1 MVTRLKFENAYP
13 TLDDK
18 IAFLSKFDLLNL
30 QKAGK
35 IGKISFKKM
44 EKKKQAIKSI
54 LSFDIRHKFLIC
66 KTIYANQDEYLK
78 SKIDDNK
85 VFKTME
91 WNKYQFDNMTT
102 KDWEM
107 VKDELTNELKVFK
120 NEVKNNENV
129 SKKNTIIDTEKEDD
143 NQKEDDITKVIDLD
157 TDTNIKFDT
166 ENIKTVSFVSNP
178 ISSRKKVKTKVVKP
192 IINTS
197 RISKNNVYKEA
208 IEQSNK
214 VRNLIKKFDER
225 KKQIQEEKNRM
236 FVQLEYEQ
244 KIKELEK
251 DRQFQR
257 RLLDEQ
263 RILKSKQVNK
273 IANTIRLTINRSAHD
288 RNYQCKNQKDSF
300 VNYFSSPNNMI
311 SKNKAKHEIDKLNYI
326 DGFEYREDANN
337 KKILII
343 KGR

>member
-1 MVTRLKFENAYP
+1 MTKSKFENVYP

-18 IAFLSKFDLLNL
+18 IMFLSKFDLLNL

-35 IGKISFKKM
+35 IGKIPFKKM

-54 LSFDIRHKFLIC
+54 LSFDIKYKFLIC
-66 KTIYANQDEYLK
+66 KTIYTNQNEYLK

-85 VFKTME
+85 VFKTTE

-102 KDWEM
+102 KDWEI

-120 NEVKNNENV
+120 NEVKNNEII
-129 SKKNTIIDTEKEDD
+129 SKKNKIIDSEKKEDI
-143 NQKEDDITKVIDLD
+143 QKDDITKVIDLD

-166 ENIKTVSFVSNP
+166 ENIRTVSFVSDP
-178 ISSRKKVKTKVVKP
+178 LSSRKKITTKTVKP
-192 IINTS
+192 IVNIS
-197 RISKNNVYKEA
+197 RTSKNNFYKEA

-225 KKQIQEEKNRM
+225 KKQIQEEKNRI
-236 FVQLEYEQ
+236 FIQSEYEQ

-251 DRQFQR
+251 DRQFQK
-257 RLLDEQ
+257 RLFDEQ
-263 RILKSKQVNK
+263 RRLKSKQVNK
-273 IANTIRLTINRSAHD
+273 IANTIRLKVNHSTCNKT
-288 RNYQCKNQKDSF
+288 YQCKNQKDSF
-300 VNYFSSPNNMI
+300 VNYFPFPNNII
-311 SKNKAKHEIDKLNYI
+311 SKNKAKYEIDKLNYI
-326 DGFEYREDANN
+326 DGFEYREDSNN

>member
-1 MVTRLKFENAYP
+1 MTKSKFENVYP

-18 IAFLSKFDLLNL
+18 IMFLSKFDLLNL

-35 IGKISFKKM
+35 IGKIPFKKM

-54 LSFDIRHKFLIC
+54 LSFDIKHKFLIC
-66 KTIYANQDEYLK
+66 KTIYTNQNEYLK

-85 VFKTME
+85 VFKTTE

-102 KDWEM
+102 KDWEI

-120 NEVKNNENV
+120 NEVKNNEII
-129 SKKNTIIDTEKEDD
+129 SKKNKIIDSEKKEDI
-143 NQKEDDITKVIDLD
+143 QKDDITKVIDLD

-166 ENIKTVSFVSNP
+166 ENIRTVSFVSDP
-178 ISSRKKVKTKVVKP
+178 LSSRKKITTKTVKP
-192 IINTS
+192 IVNIS
-197 RISKNNVYKEA
+197 RTSKNNFYKEA

-225 KKQIQEEKNRM
+225 KKQIQEEKNRI
-236 FVQLEYEQ
+236 FIQSEYEQ

-251 DRQFQR
+251 DRQFQK
-257 RLLDEQ
+257 RLFDEQ
-263 RILKSKQVNK
+263 RRLKSKQVNK
-273 IANTIRLTINRSAHD
+273 IANTIRLTVNHSTCNK
-288 RNYQCKNQKDSF
+288 NYQCKNQKDSF
-300 VNYFSSPNNMI
+300 VNYFPFPNNII
-311 SKNKAKHEIDKLNYI
+311 SKNKAKYEIDKLNYI
-326 DGFEYREDANN
+326 DGFEYREDSNN